1 MNANN
6 YTNDSLIKYSTIL
19 SSLILLNYFLWSIN
33 AWQIIRHV
41 NFILLLFTFIFFF
54 VSTKYNDYW
63 HVKIIILLLLL
74 ICLGSPT
81 TEADSRSLYLF
92 SSKILYYESNLYFRL
107 ESNNNMINYFTDI
120 VYSKPKLTITLT
132 ATLAQLLGYW
142 NEIYPK
148 STNVIIILPPIIFL
162 VSFFKDKVLILFWL
176 FLMLFFSGRLLIN
189 GLMDGIIA
197 LYFVSSILISYKI
210 LTTKKESEKL
220 SLYLSLFI
228 FFTILSLSKNEGGVM
243 VLVIF
248 LSSFFIDFIYERK
261 VNLKLLFTTA
271 IALCPISLWKYMFIK
286 SNIKMEFLQSED
298 SISKFLSRV
307 TNTEDLINIIS
318 FLAVNEKL
326 LISLLIFAFVAYKYF
341 NDNKKLIFF
350 ISLNFLLY
358 FSALIVAV
366 LFTPHTVHIQL
377 LHSSTRIFIPLVLLL
392 SYFSVFLINKNF
404 KNVKFH

>member
-1 MNANN
+1 
-6 YTNDSLIKYSTIL
+6 
-19 SSLILLNYFLWSIN
+19 
-33 AWQIIRHV
+33 
-41 NFILLLFTFIFFF
+41 
-54 VSTKYNDYW
+54 
-63 HVKIIILLLLL
+63 
-74 ICLGSPT
+74 
-81 TEADSRSLYLF
+81 
-92 SSKILYYESNLYFRL
+92 
-107 ESNNNMINYFTDI
+107 
-120 VYSKPKLTITLT
+120 
-132 ATLAQLLGYW
+132 
-142 NEIYPK
+142 
-148 STNVIIILPPIIFL
+148 
-162 VSFFKDKVLILFWL
+162 
-176 FLMLFFSGRLLIN
+176 
-189 GLMDGIIA
+189 
-197 LYFVSSILISYKI
+197 
-210 LTTKKESEKL
+210 
-220 SLYLSLFI
+220 
-228 FFTILSLSKNEGGVM
+228 
-243 VLVIF
+243 VIF

-318 FLAVNEKL
+318 FIAVNEKL